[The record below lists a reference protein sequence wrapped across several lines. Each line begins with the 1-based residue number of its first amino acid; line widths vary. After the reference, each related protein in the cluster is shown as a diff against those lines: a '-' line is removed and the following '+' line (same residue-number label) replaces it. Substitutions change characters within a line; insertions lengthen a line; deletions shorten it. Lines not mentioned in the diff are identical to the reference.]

1 MSLETILREPI
12 RHRYIYKK
20 GIYNNYSKDIDVN
33 KNPMEALRFII
44 MYLFDSNRYDVKINM
59 HEEEPCIMVIKDGES
74 IKIASF
80 ETNEGDIIMNIYP
93 NPKKKIIQQNDVV
106 IDENDRNY
114 FISVFLNTVSD
125 YTFNIEAYLNA
136 PYLGRSMLEEELFKQ
151 EQQIDDEYEYEK
163 RI

>member
-1 MSLETILREPI
+1 MSLEPIREPI
-12 RHRYIYKK
+12 CHRYIYKK
-20 GIYNNYSKDIDVN
+20 GIYNNYAKDIDVN

-59 HEEEPCIMVIKDGES
+59 HEEEPCIMVLRDGKC

-93 NPKKKIIQQNDVV
+93 NPKKNVIQSNDVV
-106 IDENDRNY
+106 IDENNRNY
-114 FISVFLNTVSD
+114 FMSVFWNTVSD

-136 PYLGRSMLEEELFKQ
+136 PYLGRSMLDEELFKQ
-151 EQQIDDEYEYEK
+151 EREIDYEYEK